1 VNARLADIMLVMRQ
15 HPTRMLVH
23 IEEKDILDSIG
34 DSMVASSRRTRVGD
48 SLKQFYQYIQTTLGI
63 QVPEIAWW
71 KLRDQPVIRE
81 YRLLTQPEFA
91 RLLAYIYRLRKSGH
105 IAVAALLIGYYFGL
119 RVSEISRLRIGELW
133 ISGTPTVIVR
143 PSKRGHSRFVE
154 GIQIPP
160 SVIQFLQ
167 EVRTARLQKEGGE
180 YSAFLLVDD
189 QNRQL
194 TRQKLIRLM
203 SGGLVAAGIKER
215 AVNLHSAVHLLRHAC
230 ANRWWALGVPL
241 IDITHKLGHRSP
253 DTTIRTYLHI
263 ASSLQHEE
271 CSRIREPEI
280 GFSKKGMAFLLGITV
295 ARQNQLE
302 RMMFSPLG
310 KGQAEKGG
318 KYTLAYTIEAL
329 EYLLASTTEHTT
341 TTI

>member
-1 VNARLADIMLVMRQ
+1 
-15 HPTRMLVH
+15 
-23 IEEKDILDSIG
+23 
-34 DSMVASSRRTRVGD
+34 MVASSRRARVGD

-81 YRLLTQPEFA
+81 YRLLNQPEFA
-91 RLLAYIYRLRKSGH
+91 RLLAYIYRLKKIGH
-105 IAVAALLIGYYFGL
+105 ISVAALLIGYYFGL
-119 RVSEISRLRIGELW
+119 RVSEISQLRIGELW

-143 PSKRGHSRFVE
+143 PSKRGRSRFVE

-160 SVIQFLQ
+160 LVIQFLQ
-167 EVRTARLQKEGGE
+167 GVRTARLQKEGGE
-180 YSAFLLVDD
+180 YSAFLLIDD

-203 SGGLVAAGIKER
+203 SNGLVAAGIKNST
-215 AVNLHSAVHLLRHAC
+215 VSLHSAVHLLRHTC

-263 ASSLQHEE
+263 APVLQHEE
-271 CSRIREPEI
+271 CLRSIKLGI
-280 GFSKKGMAFLLGITV
+280 GFSKKGIAFLLGITV
-295 ARQNQLE
+295 ARLSQLE
-302 RMMFSPLG
+302 RMLFSPLG
-310 KGQAEKGG
+310 RGQDGKMG
-318 KYTLAYTIEAL
+318 KYSLEYTIEAL
-329 EYLLASTTEHTT
+329 ERLLASTKEKST